1 MAAMTRFAWLLAGF
15 ALVASPTTAQP
26 AREHREMI
34 AELGGVYLGPQ
45 ADYVQRI
52 GERMAQAAGMRRD
65 CIFTVVDSEVVNAF
79 TAPPGCYVYVTRGLL
94 GLVNSE
100 AELAA
105 VLGHELGHVAANH
118 AVRQQNTETMTS
130 LAAVLV
136 GVATKSDLAG
146 KVAGRVAKLG
156 SLSYSRSQEYE
167 ADSLALNYLP
177 AAGYTPDGL
186 TRVLGDLQREGA
198 FSAREAGRPDSN
210 AAPWMSTH
218 PLTSDRIKRASAL
231 AARSPAREGLIV
243 EQEGL
248 LRQLDGL
255 PYGDASASAA
265 RGHVDGSSFVHREL
279 GLRFDAPRGFRIA
292 EQADTVQISGPRL
305 TLAEF
310 ALGRATDRQLETYAS
325 ELLRTVVKSGRYEA
339 GQPQRTRINGLDA
352 VILPARATS
361 GGQPVDL
368 TVVAYAA
375 GGDTAYSFIAMTP
388 AGQASVF
395 DPMFDSLR
403 RLPDGEGT
411 TRAPS
416 GGRRILVVEVRS
428 GDTAESLAQRMA
440 PGGDRLG
447 RFLMLNALEPGEPLR
462 PGSKVKLIVAGGGR

>member
-1 MAAMTRFAWLLAGF
+1 MTRFGW
-15 ALVASPTTAQP
+15 LVAACILASTPAAAQP
-26 AREHREMI
+26 AREHRAMI

-52 GERMAQAAGMRRD
+52 GDRMAQAAGMRQS
-65 CIFTVVDSEVVNAF
+65 CVFTVVDSEVVNAF

-118 AVRQQNTETMTS
+118 AVRQQNTETMSS

-146 KVAGRVAKLG
+146 KMAGRVAKLG
-156 SLSYSRSQEYE
+156 SLSYSRGQEYE
-167 ADSLALNYLP
+167 ADSLALTYLP
-177 AAGYTPDGL
+177 AAGYSPDGL
-186 TRVLGDLQREGA
+186 TYVLGDLQREGA
-198 FSAREAGRPDSN
+198 FTAREAGRSESN
-210 AAPWMSTH
+210 VAPWMNTH
-218 PLTSDRIKRASAL
+218 PLTSDRIKRASTL
-231 AARSPAREGLIV
+231 AARSPARDGLILD
-243 EQEGL
+243 EASL

-255 PYGDASASAA
+255 PYGDGAVRG
-265 RGHVDGSSFVHREL
+265 RGHVDGSSFVHPEL
-279 GLRFDAPRGFRIA
+279 GVRFDAPRGFRIA
-292 EQADTVQISGPRL
+292 EQTNSVQITGPRL
-305 TLAEF
+305 ILAEF
-310 ALGRATDRQLETYAS
+310 AIGRATDRQLETYATD
-325 ELLRTVVKSGRYEA
+325 LLRSVVKSGRYDM
-339 GQPQRTRINGLDA
+339 GQPQRTRINGVDA

-368 TVVAYAA
+368 TVVAYAM
-375 GGDTAYSFIAMTP
+375 GGDTAYSFVAMTP
-388 AGQASVF
+388 QGQASIF

-403 RLPDGEGT
+403 RLSD
-411 TRAPS
+411 RDVAPPPAVGS
-416 GGRRILVVEVRS
+416 RIAVVDVRS

-447 RFLMLNALEPGEPLR
+447 RFLMLNALEPGAPLK
-462 PGSKVKLIVAGGGR
+462 PGAKVKLIVTGGGR